1 MNQAHASRIANTPQP
16 SSESQPDLDAVARRV
31 CLRLGIQS
39 LEPRALRR
47 SCPWSSHM
55 LRSSRPRTPPALQQ
69 KPQQPWQAVPASCE
83 GTPEPLSHGHGLDEI
98 FLLTSII
105 LTILWCCSLK
115 FSILWSAIRAA
126 PARRVAC
133 SRGRPRGTSRRVATG
148 SSQIKCADGGS
159 MSAQAVSF
167 LKLFLILGGRHG
179 G

>member
-1 MNQAHASRIANTPQP
+1 MNQAHASRIANTPQT
-16 SSESQPDLDAVARRV
+16 SSESQPDLDAVAHRA
-31 CLRLGIQS
+31 CLRLGTRSPVPQGQQ
-39 LEPRALRR
+39 R

-83 GTPEPLSHGHGLDEI
+83 GTPEPLSHGHGSDEI

>member
-1 MNQAHASRIANTPQP
+1 MNRGQSYPVDTTPQP
-16 SSESQPDLDAVARRV
+16 SSESQPDPDAVVRRV
-31 CLRLGIQS
+31 CLRLGTRS
-39 LEPRALRR
+39 PEPRAQPR
-47 SCPWSSHM
+47 SCPLWNRRS
-55 LRSSRPRTPPALQQ
+55 RSSQPRRRPASQQ
-69 KPQQPWQAVPASCE
+69 KPQQPWQAAPASCE
-83 GTPEPLSHGHGLDEI
+83 GTPEPLLHDRGSVGI
-98 FLLTSII
+98 FLLTLSRS
-105 LTILWCCSLK
+105 TILWCCSLK

-133 SRGRPRGTSRRVATG
+133 SRGTPRGTSRRVATG